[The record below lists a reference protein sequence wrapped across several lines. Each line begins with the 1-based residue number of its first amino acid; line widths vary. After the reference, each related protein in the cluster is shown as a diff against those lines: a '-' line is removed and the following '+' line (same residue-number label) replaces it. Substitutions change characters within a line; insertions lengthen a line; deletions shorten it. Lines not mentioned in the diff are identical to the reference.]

1 MNVRTILAP
10 NPGPYTLE
18 GTRSYVVGDDAIV
31 DPGPAIGPHVKSLLA
46 AAPHVTKIFI
56 THRHPDHAPAA
67 EQLRAATGATIYAP
81 PGVEPAPD
89 HPVRDGETIRLAS
102 GSLEAIATPGHTGE
116 HFCFLSSDRELFT
129 GDTILGDG
137 TTTIFPPDGDMAA
150 YIASLRKLRAREP
163 RIIYPGHGRIREDAV
178 ALIDAYIEHRLDRER
193 QVIDALGS
201 GGADV
206 HALRARVYPDLHRA
220 LHRAA
225 NLQIEA
231 HLAKL
236 AKEGRVRQTGA
247 IWERRSAGE

>member
-18 GTRSYVVGDDAIV
+18 GTRSYVIGDEAII
-31 DPGPAIGPHVKSLLA
+31 DPGPAIGTHVKALLA
-46 AAPHVTKIFI
+46 AAPNVTKIFI
-56 THRHPDHAPAA
+56 THRHPDHAPGA
-67 EQLRAATGATIYAP
+67 EQVREATGAAIYAP
-81 PGVEPAPD
+81 PGVQPQPD
-89 HPVRDGETIRLAS
+89 HVLRDGQTVALAA
-102 GSLEAIATPGHTGE
+102 GSIEAIATPGHTGE
-116 HFCFLSSDRELFT
+116 HFCFLTADRELFT

-150 YIASLRKLRAREP
+150 YIASLRKLRGREP

-178 ALIDAYIEHRLDRER
+178 PLIDAYIAHRIDRER
-193 QVIDALGS
+193 QVLDALAS
-201 GGADV
+201 GAADV
-206 HALRARVYPDLHRA
+206 NALRARVYPDLHRA
-220 LHRAA
+220 LLRAA

-247 IWERRSAGE
+247 IWERA